1 MNTILG
7 VSRSHRFSPNS
18 IDRDNAI
25 FQAVAVALR
34 DSGYEVESVSEDDLT
49 KQSLTDAPCLVYSM
63 ARSENALGIL
73 MEAEAKG
80 IPVINSAYALTK
92 GTRTALARCFERYD
106 LPVAESDSFDVKTL
120 QPALCFETE
129 KGYWLKRGDACA
141 QNSGDVRFV
150 ASQKDLTEA
159 AADYQARGITDV
171 LLSPHI
177 EGDLVKFY
185 GVEDTDFFH
194 LYYPT
199 REGSFSKFGLERFNG
214 SPTGYAFS
222 EDALKKSA
230 DACAAVSGFTVYG
243 GDAVVRPDG
252 SFLIIDFNDW
262 PSFSR
267 CCDEAAKAIAERL
280 RKIIKAKH
288 KI

>member
-1 MNTILG
+1 MPGLQHGTERKGAQHLDG
-7 VSRSHRFSPNS
+7 
-18 IDRDNAI
+18 
-25 FQAVAVALR
+25 
-34 DSGYEVESVSEDDLT
+34 G
-49 KQSLTDAPCLVYSM
+49 
-63 ARSENALGIL
+63 G
-73 MEAEAKG
+73 G
-80 IPVINSAYALTK
+80 IPVVNSANALTK
-92 GTRTALARCFERYD
+92 GTRTALARCFERHD
-106 LPVAESDSFDVKTL
+106 LPVAESRCFDVNAMK
-120 QPALCFETE
+120 PALCFETG
-129 KGYWLKRGDACA
+129 KRYWLKRGDACA
-141 QNSGDVRFV
+141 QNSGDVCFV
-150 ASQKDLTEA
+150 ASEKDLKEA
-159 AADYQARGITDV
+159 ADDYKARGITDV

-199 REGSFSKFGLERFNG
+199 RGACFSKFGLERFNG

-222 EDALKKSA
+222 ESALKKSA

-267 CCDEAAKAIAERL
+267 CCDEAAEAIAERL

-288 KI
+288 RI